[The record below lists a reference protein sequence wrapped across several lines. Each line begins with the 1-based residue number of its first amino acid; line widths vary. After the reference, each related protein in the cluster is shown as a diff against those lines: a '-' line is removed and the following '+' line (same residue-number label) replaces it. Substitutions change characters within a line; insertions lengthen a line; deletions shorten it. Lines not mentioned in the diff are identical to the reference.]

1 MQEHFWQAISIAIQ
15 TVILAITNV
24 IEGINGFDLFLKLKL
39 SLKLFWKFFLKVY
52 LYFLGFYDL
61 NNHPSIHST
70 NNILKRCYR
79 GFIF

>member
-39 SLKLFWKFFLKVY
+39 SLKLF
-52 LYFLGFYDL
+52 
-61 NNHPSIHST
+61 
-70 NNILKRCYR
+70 
-79 GFIF
+79 